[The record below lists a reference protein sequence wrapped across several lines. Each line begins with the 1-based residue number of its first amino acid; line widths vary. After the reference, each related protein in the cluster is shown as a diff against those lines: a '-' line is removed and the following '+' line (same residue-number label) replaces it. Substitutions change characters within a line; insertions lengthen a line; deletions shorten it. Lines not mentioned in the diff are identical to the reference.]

1 MRRLLPGPV
10 LSLTLLAVWLL
21 LNNTV
26 APGHLLLGAALA
38 VALPLAAAGS
48 IGRRPRLRRPGTIV
62 RLGFVVL
69 RDIVVANVEVARRVL
84 GPETAIRPAFVRVP
98 LALTDPHAIAALGGI
113 ITMTPGTLTC
123 DVALDRS
130 SLLVH
135 ALHVTDEATLVAD
148 IKARYEA
155 PLKEI
160 FE

>member
-1 MRRLLPGPV
+1 VKRLLPAPV
-10 LSLTLLAVWLL
+10 LSAALLAAWLL
-21 LNNTV
+21 LNNTIAV
-26 APGHLLLGAALA
+26 GHLLLGSALA
-38 VALPLAAAGS
+38 FALPLVTARF
-48 IGRRPRLRRPGTIV
+48 IGPRPRVRRPGTIV
-62 RLGFVVL
+62 RLGLVVL
-69 RDIVVANVEVARRVL
+69 RDIIVSNVEVARRVL
-84 GPETAIRPAFVRVP
+84 GPESAIHPAFIRVP

-123 DVALDRS
+123 AVAADRS
-130 SLLVH
+130 HLLVH